1 MIRDLAIYGAGGL
14 GREMALMVEQMNA
27 HTKRWKLTGF
37 FDDGKRAGEKI
48 DGVPV
53 LGGIESLNQWES
65 SLAVVVAVADPGVR
79 RAVVEKIRNE
89 HIEFPV
95 MIHPQSMAGSE
106 RNTFGRG
113 TLITAGSILTT
124 GIELDD
130 FVIVNLSCTIGHDV
144 KIGSYTSVMPGCNIS
159 GGVTIGEGNL
169 IGTGAQILQYL
180 STGNDCKIG
189 AGAVVT
195 RSVESGKTFVG
206 IPARAKARRS

>member
-1 MIRDLAIYGAGGL
+1 MIRDLAIYGAGGF
-14 GREMALMVEQMNA
+14 GREMAFMVQQMNA
-27 HTKRWKLTGF
+27 HINQWRLLGF
-37 FDDGKRAGEKI
+37 FDDGKQANEKI
-48 DGVPV
+48 DGIAV
-53 LGGIESLNQWES
+53 LGGIERLNQWQS
-65 SLAVVVAVADPGVR
+65 SLAIVMAVADPVVR
-79 RAVVEKIRNE
+79 RAVVGKIRNE

-95 MIHPQSMAGSE
+95 MIHPQSMAGSAA
-106 RNTFGRG
+106 NKFGKG

-124 GIELDD
+124 GIELHD

-180 STGNDCKIG
+180 SVGNDCKVG

-206 IPARAKARRS
+206 VPASAKARKS